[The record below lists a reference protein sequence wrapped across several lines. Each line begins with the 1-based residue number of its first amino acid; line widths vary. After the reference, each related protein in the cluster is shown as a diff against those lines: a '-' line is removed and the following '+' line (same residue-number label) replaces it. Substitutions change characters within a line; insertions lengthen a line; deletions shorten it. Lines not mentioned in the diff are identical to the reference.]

1 MSVKSTIKIESLQL
15 WSFDLEKLKD
25 VLKNE
30 GKIQKAAAKK
40 LVARRAISNAGEN
53 PGKDT
58 GVLAKSISA
67 KVFRNQLGV
76 VITHNMKKDAVRY
89 PFVLV
94 HGRSAGNGYGA
105 IAPRND
111 YIADVFMSRKAATTA
126 ALVSTLK
133 NSVKAKD
140 IAL

>member
-1 MSVKSTIKIESLQL
+1 MTTSSFVKIESLSL
-15 WSFDLEKLKD
+15 WSFDLDKLKG
-25 VLKNE
+25 VLKSE
-30 GKIQKAAAKK
+30 GKIQRAAAKK
-40 LVARRAISNAGEN
+40 LVARRAVSNAGEN

-58 GVLAKSISA
+58 GELARTISA
-67 KVFRNQLGV
+67 KLFRNQLGV

-111 YIADVFMSRKAATTA
+111 YIADVFVSRKAATTA
-126 ALVSTLK
+126 ALVSALK
-133 NSVKAKD
+133 NSVKAKE